1 MMDLTHFNWF
11 SLLLH
16 WLVSAFALKV
26 TAAVMPGFRVKSFSA
41 AMIASLVIGL
51 ANIYLRPF
59 LVFLTFPL
67 TVLTL
72 GLFLFVVDAIILR
85 ICSAL
90 LDDFEIGGW
99 LSAIFG
105 SILLSTLSS
114 LLHWLVI

>member
-1 MMDLTHFNWF
+1 MDLTQFNWV
-11 SLLLH
+11 SLLAH

-26 TAAVMPGFRVKSFSA
+26 TAAIMPGFRVKTFSA

-51 ANIYLRPF
+51 ANIYVRPF
-59 LVFLTFPL
+59 LVFLTFPF

-85 ICSAL
+85 ICSSL

-99 LSAIFG
+99 LAAIFG
-105 SILLSTLSS
+105 GILLSTLSTV
-114 LLHWLVI
+114 LHWLVI